1 MVTLYSLIWT
11 VIISCPIILLIFVLR
26 RKSTYLMKYG
36 VTFVCILYAFCAVRM
51 LLPVEIP
58 AHQKVICD
66 PYVYS
71 FLMKKYAELGPER
84 RQLALVLILG
94 VWLLGIV
101 IASIYYFITVG
112 LRLIK
117 FRRYCYKGDGR
128 AERIL
133 KKIDP
138 DSKIEILY
146 TNLMDT
152 PFLVGLF
159 RPTIYLTEVECT
171 DKQIEYILM
180 HEYTHWKRKDPWK
193 QLFSYL
199 MVIIFWWNPLFRLLN
214 ADIKRLIEMGCD
226 KTMLRKYSKRYAFEY
241 LKTMCDVK
249 EASKGKLKNLGF
261 SSLSFVGIDSE
272 EGIKQRIYYTLD
284 AKDNLKVQKKINT
297 VVICLCLIWMIF
309 SYYFILQP
317 VYSPNREIE
326 KLEQNDEI
334 SVYNGDNAYLERQES
349 GSYILY
355 FGNSTQ
361 EVPEEDVEAGFY
373 DMYPIIEK
381 K

>member
-11 VIISCPIILLIFVLR
+11 VIISCPIILLIFILR

-36 VTFVCILYAFCAVRM
+36 VTFICILYAFCAVRM

-66 PYVYS
+66 PYIFS
-71 FLMKKYAELGPER
+71 FLMKKYAELGVER
-84 RQLALVLILG
+84 RRLVLSLILSI
-94 VWLLGIV
+94 WIIGIV
-101 IASIYYFITVG
+101 VASIYYYIIVG
-112 LRLIK
+112 LRLTK

-133 KKIDP
+133 KEIDP
-138 DSKIEILY
+138 NSKIKILY
-146 TNLMDT
+146 TNLIDT

-159 RPTIYLTEVECT
+159 KPTIYLTEVECT

-199 MVIIFWWNPLFRLLN
+199 MVIVFWWNPLFRLLN

-226 KTMLRKYSKRYAFEY
+226 KTMLKKYSKRHAFEY
-241 LKTMCDVK
+241 LKTMCYVK
-249 EASKGKLKNLGF
+249 EASKEKIKNLGF
-261 SSLSFVGIDSE
+261 SSLNFVSMDSE

-284 AKDNLKVQKKINT
+284 AKDDLKVQKTVNI
-297 VVICLCLIWMIF
+297 VVICLCSVWMVF

-317 VYSPNREIE
+317 VYSPDKEIE
-326 KLEQNDEI
+326 KLEQQSDKIFKE
-334 SVYNGDNAYLERQES
+334 SDTYLEKKKD
-349 GSYILY
+349 GKYIFHYGKYSQDVSENEIEEGLY
-355 FGNSTQ
+355 R
-361 EVPEEDVEAGFY
+361 E
-373 DMYPIIEK
+373 YPIIEEK
-381 K
+381 